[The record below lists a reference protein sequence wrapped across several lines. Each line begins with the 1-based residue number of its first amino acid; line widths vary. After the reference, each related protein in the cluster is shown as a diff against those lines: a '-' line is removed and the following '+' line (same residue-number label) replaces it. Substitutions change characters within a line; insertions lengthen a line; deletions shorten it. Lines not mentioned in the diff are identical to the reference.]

1 MISSWLCEG
10 LGDWQ
15 GGGTRKLSREKE
27 IVYTLTGFESYAG
40 RPPSKPTD
48 WYIYDV
54 CFLPSVIS
62 LKKMSSSG

>member
-1 MISSWLCEG
+1 MVSSWLCEG

-15 GGGTRKLSREKE
+15 GKGTRNLSRTMET
-27 IVYTLTGFESYAG
+27 VYTLTGFESQWG

-62 LKKMSSSG
+62 LKKMLNSS